1 MSIFHRAC
9 GMLYLS
15 RSMAV
20 LGSLALATAVWLVP
34 SVCTRAAAGR
44 AGPPPVKTA
53 AVRAA
58 VALPQLQVASLTRF
72 FVTPNRPA
80 VLSWKVNDPGKLRMI
95 RWNISNYW
103 GRRVASGKS
112 VTVGPGDRIGLP
124 VRLER
129 GFYQVN
135 FPSEGQKFG
144 VVSIAAHQGPVDHF
158 FAIDSAMAWLVNHPA
173 DRQRVRVGMIRILHR
188 SGIGMSRER
197 LSWGTINPS
206 PGKFDWNNYCQ
217 YGRLAR
223 DYFTNGVR
231 MLQLFADAPSWTRD
245 GTSNPYPTNLALTAR
260 SWSVIGSYFHRDW
273 GALEIWNEPDGL
285 DVPANQLLPIVKT
298 IAYSFQQA
306 DIHIPL
312 VGGVF
317 ASPIPGG
324 FQRVCAR
331 NGLLNQVSIISFH
344 DYHSPTEIPY
354 AVAAYRHWLNSYG
367 KPTMPLWITES
378 GKPWPAGTARPHPRA
393 GMTSALWIAMKA
405 VEARACGIARYF
417 AFVYPFYTEHDATF
431 NNFGMMGQEHTP
443 LWSMAAYV
451 NAVAELSGWSYVGH
465 LETHTH
471 RVLLAPVFA
480 KGDQRTAVVYTGKVD
495 ANATLALALN
505 GITIRGIDGRRLHR
519 NENGAIPIPDGMVY
533 LRGLASS
540 FAGKVKTDT
549 EAGRLYA
556 IAQQPPPPQSRH
568 SPIILQFDGHG
579 ISSGT
584 TGGYVLPNASS
595 TPIRVRVWNLADHA
609 ISVKLTL
616 RSQHGQNADIPKP
629 ALETRRR
636 IPAQS
641 SVLVRWNISHLAH
654 KLGLDIVHYHYLMV
668 TGHAMPE
675 PNNTPAPAISPLAIP
690 IRLRGSLS
698 QYLSLYPSHTRLAIG
713 DLKRWTKNAASS
725 VDMSFFKPKAGGW
738 GVKLKFHAIAA
749 WAYPQFPL
757 PKGIHRKKVIAVLL
771 QARAAKPAMVRMLI
785 FIPGLSN
792 YGTLLSPIIAAD
804 GKWHTVIVPLSRFT
818 PMGKGTALKS
828 LANARFLSV
837 GLNNDAA
844 GANELEVSKLYL
856 IDKR

>member
-1 MSIFHRAC
+1 
-9 GMLYLS
+9 
-15 RSMAV
+15 
-20 LGSLALATAVWLVP
+20 
-34 SVCTRAAAGR
+34 
-44 AGPPPVKTA
+44 
-53 AVRAA
+53 
-58 VALPQLQVASLTRF
+58 
-72 FVTPNRPA
+72 
-80 VLSWKVNDPGKLRMI
+80 
-95 RWNISNYW
+95 
-103 GRRVASGKS
+103 
-112 VTVGPGDRIGLP
+112 
-124 VRLER
+124 
-129 GFYQVN
+129 
-135 FPSEGQKFG
+135 
-144 VVSIAAHQGPVDHF
+144 
-158 FAIDSAMAWLVNHPA
+158 
-173 DRQRVRVGMIRILHR
+173 MIRILRR

-223 DYFTNGVR
+223 DYFNNGVR
-231 MLQLFADAPSWTRD
+231 MLQLFADAPSWTRYD
-245 GTSNPYPTNLALTAR
+245 TSNPYPTNLALTAR
-260 SWSVIGSYFHRDW
+260 SWSVIGSHFHRDW

-317 ASPIPGG
+317 ASSIPGG
-324 FQRVCAR
+324 FQRVCAS
-331 NGLLNQVSIISFH
+331 NGLLNQVNVISFH

-354 AVAAYRHWLNSYG
+354 AVAAYRHWLSTYG

-451 NAVAELSGWSYVGH
+451 NDVAELSGWSYVGN
-465 LETHTH
+465 LETHNH

-556 IAQQPPPPQSRH
+556 IAQQPPPTQSRH

-579 ISSGT
+579 ISSDT

-616 RSQHGQNADIPKP
+616 RGQHGQNADTPKS
-629 ALETRRR
+629 A
-636 IPAQS
+636 I
-641 SVLVRWNISHLAH
+641 VLCHTY
-654 KLGLDIVHYHYLMV
+654 KLGLIGRKRPNCKEPAAK
-668 TGHAMPE
+668 TG
-675 PNNTPAPAISPLAIP
+675 
-690 IRLRGSLS
+690 
-698 QYLSLYPSHTRLAIG
+698 
-713 DLKRWTKNAASS
+713 S
-725 VDMSFFKPKAGGW
+725 VD
-738 GVKLKFHAIAA
+738 
-749 WAYPQFPL
+749 
-757 PKGIHRKKVIAVLL
+757 
-771 QARAAKPAMVRMLI
+771 
-785 FIPGLSN
+785 
-792 YGTLLSPIIAAD
+792 
-804 GKWHTVIVPLSRFT
+804 PLSRC
-818 PMGKGTALKS
+818 
-828 LANARFLSV
+828 
-837 GLNNDAA
+837 DAA
-844 GANELEVSKLYL
+844 GGAFAANPAGRGLRGRGLCRSSSMYVPIHHSPRFAPTTPLPTVNPNL
-856 IDKR
+856 